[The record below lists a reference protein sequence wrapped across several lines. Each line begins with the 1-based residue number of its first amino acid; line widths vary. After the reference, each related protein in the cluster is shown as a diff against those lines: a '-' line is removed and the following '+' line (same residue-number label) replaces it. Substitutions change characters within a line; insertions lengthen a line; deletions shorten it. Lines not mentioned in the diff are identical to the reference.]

1 MSRNLG
7 RNLSNI
13 SNEQILLIDILNSM
27 YNDNIRQ
34 IHNYNRIVNDLN
46 EKNNYIRHLL
56 IQILN
61 TSRRNN
67 SNTNTNTNTNANTN
81 ANSNTNTNRQ
91 SSQNQNYIIDS
102 LYDFTIPLSDLTAL
116 FGSSRDSN
124 TRTTNDSRY
133 LESFF
138 SPIEIYPTQSQ
149 IEAATRVVRYSDIV
163 SPINTNC
170 PISMEPFNDNNMVTV
185 IRHCG
190 HIFNSDNFNT
200 WFRSNCRCPVCRY
213 DIRSYNSNT
222 SSQFFNSSEQNN
234 SRSRG
239 VTGSTE
245 YTSRPV
251 STQNRSQNNNSNVIE
266 ERNNNTRRS
275 PSSLLINSLFTSLL
289 NNYQDLSGNVLL

>member
-13 SNEQILLIDILNSM
+13 SNEQILLIDILNNM

-46 EKNNYIRHLL
+46 EKNNDIRHLL

-61 TSRRNN
+61 FSRRNN
-67 SNTNTNTNTNANTN
+67 SNSNTN
-81 ANSNTNTNRQ
+81 SNTNRQ

-102 LYDFTIPLSDLTAL
+102 IRDFTIPLSDLTSL
-116 FGSSRDSN
+116 FGSSQPNNSRASN
-124 TRTTNDSRY
+124 ASRY

-138 SPIEIYPTQSQ
+138 SPIEIYPTQTQ
-149 IEAATRVVRYSDIV
+149 IEAATRIVRYSDIV

-170 PISMEPFNDNNMVTV
+170 PISLEPFTDNNMVTV

-200 WFRSNCRCPVCRY
+200 WFQFNCRCPVCRY
-213 DIRSYNSNT
+213 DIRTYNSNAST
-222 SSQFFNSSEQNN
+222 QIFNSSEQTT

-239 VTGSTE
+239 VTGT
-245 YTSRPV
+245 TSRTLP
-251 STQNRSQNNNSNVIE
+251 SQNNTSNVIE
-266 ERNNNTRRS
+266 ERNNQTRQS
-275 PSSLLINSLFTSLL
+275 PSSLLVNSLFTSLL
-289 NNYQDLSGNVLL
+289 NNYQDLSGNLL